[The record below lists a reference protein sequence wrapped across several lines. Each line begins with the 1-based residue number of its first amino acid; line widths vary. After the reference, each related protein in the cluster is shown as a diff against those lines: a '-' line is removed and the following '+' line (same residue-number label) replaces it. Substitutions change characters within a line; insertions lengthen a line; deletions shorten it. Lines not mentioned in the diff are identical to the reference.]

1 MLDRLLAYAE
11 REGLKTEPGFARKK
25 INWAIMC
32 SHDGRLNGVVS
43 LGNGRSGRQFDGCPH
58 LPQNLMIA
66 GGETRSQFLIES
78 LQTIALYWKDGTS
91 LTDQAKFQT
100 KHDFFMRLL
109 SEAKNSAPYL
119 EAAAQLL
126 SNIDEI
132 AKLRAALDL
141 AEPRSKPTDTA
152 AVFVADVNPLERD
165 DWHTWWRRFYAN
177 SQETAASA
185 RRRTLAQTMRCVL
198 TGSAVVPAAT
208 HPKVT
213 GLAGVGGLG
222 TGDVIVGFDKEAF
235 QSFGLEQ
242 SANAATDE
250 ITATA
255 YAQTLSRLIAEN
267 GVRLGNA
274 MAVYWF
280 GKTVAKEDDPLAFL
294 RDPGDSDSPEPG
306 TLHAPRKLLTAIK
319 EGARP
324 ELLDNY
330 YHALVLSGAAG
341 RVMVRDWVE
350 GHFED
355 LVSRVAE
362 WFEHLEIVARTGTRL
377 TAAPKFLAVAGCLE
391 RDLSDVA
398 SPLMTSLWHAAIT
411 GGSIPYSA
419 LTKAVLRADAAVIND
434 EPANHA
440 RMGLIKAYHYRN
452 GGDQHMKPY
461 MNPEHPEP
469 AYHCGRLLAILSRL
483 QRAALGDVGA
493 GVVQRYYGAASQ
505 TPALTL
511 GRLISNAKNHLNK
524 LEGGLP
530 FWFEQ
535 QIADV
540 MCRIGDRVP
549 PTLDLEQQSLF
560 ALGYYQQLAALNAG
574 KHASEESRNTNE

>member
-1 MLDRLLAYAE
+1 MLSRLLAYAE

-32 SHDGRLNGVVS
+32 SGEGRLNGVIP
-43 LGNGRSGRQFDGCPH
+43 LGVGRSGRQFDECPH

-66 GGETRSQFLIES
+66 GGQTRSQFLIES
-78 LQTIALYWKDGTS
+78 LQTVALYWKDGTS
-91 LTDQAKFQT
+91 LADQTKFQT
-100 KHDFFMRLL
+100 KHDYFIRLL
-109 SEAKNSAPYL
+109 READGAPYL

-126 SNIDEI
+126 SSADEMG
-132 AKLRAALDL
+132 KLKMALDR
-141 AEPRSKPTDTA
+141 AEPKPKPTDTA
-152 AVFVADVNPLERD
+152 AVFVLDVNPFESK
-165 DWHTWWRRFYAN
+165 DWHGWWRTFYARLQ
-177 SQETAASA
+177 STAAGIRKRSEP
-185 RRRTLAQTMRCVL
+185 QTMRCVL
-198 TGSAVVPAAT
+198 TGNAVVPVAT

-213 GLAGVGGLG
+213 GLAGAGGLG
-222 TGDVIVGFDKEAF
+222 TGDVIAGFDKEAF

-242 SANAATDE
+242 AANAATDE
-250 ITATA
+250 ATATA
-255 YAQTLSRLIAEN
+255 YAQTLSRLIAQN

-280 GKTVAKEDDPLAFL
+280 GKTLAKEDDPLAFL
-294 RDPGDSDSPEPG
+294 RDPGAPESPEPG
-306 TLHAPRKLLTAIK
+306 TLHAPRKLLMAITD
-319 EGARP
+319 GVRP

-330 YHALVLSGAAG
+330 YFALVLSGAAG
-341 RVMVRDWVE
+341 RVMVRDWIE
-350 GHFED
+350 GRFED
-355 LVSRVAE
+355 LVSCVAE

-377 TAAPKFLAVAGCLE
+377 AAAPKFLAVAGCLE

-398 SPLMTSLWHAAIT
+398 SPLMTNLWHAAIT
-411 GGSIPYSA
+411 GGFIPYFA
-419 LTKAVLRADAAVIND
+419 LTKALLRADAAVIND

-440 RMGLIKAYHYRN
+440 RMGLIKAYHVRN
-452 GGDQHMKPY
+452 RGDNHMKPY

-469 AYHCGRLLAILSRL
+469 AYHCGRLLAILARL

-540 MCRIGDRVP
+540 MSRVGDRVP

-574 KHASEESRNTNE
+574 KQGREDPKNTDE